1 MLLINAL
8 IDTASNIHIYGEVGL
23 AALYALGFKV
33 GRVERS
39 ASNEKDYE
47 SVKQFFLAIF
57 EKAAMNKVK
66 IFLPVDFIVSQKVE
80 LEEEKKANEN
90 SQNNT

>member
-1 MLLINAL
+1 M
-8 IDTASNIHIYGEVGL
+8 GL

-39 ASNEKDYE
+39 ANNEKEYE

-57 EKAAMNKVK
+57 ERAALNNVM
-66 IFLPVDFIVSQKVE
+66 IHLPVDFVVSPKIE
-80 LEEEKKANEN
+80 LEEEKKANE
-90 SQNNT
+90 SSLNNT